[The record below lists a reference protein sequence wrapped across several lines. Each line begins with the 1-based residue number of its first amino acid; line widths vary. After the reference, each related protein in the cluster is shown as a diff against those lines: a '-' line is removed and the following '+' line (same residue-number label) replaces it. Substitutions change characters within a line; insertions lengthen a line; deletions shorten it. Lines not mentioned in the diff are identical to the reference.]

1 MGFAVIRTPAIGIVV
16 VALILLGTGPGLM
29 PAVGVSSAD
38 DSQEKPKLGKP
49 QQPRH
54 QEDEPQ
60 IKDDTPIRLGTDLV
74 VLDVTVLDPANKPVT
89 DLTKESF
96 QVTEDK
102 VAQKIEFF
110 GREQVP
116 VSIVFAIDT
125 SGSMRTKIDTVIK
138 ACGNLVKES
147 RGGDELAVIEFKLQP
162 DLLEEFT
169 NNANDVIDT
178 LQGLIASGQTAMLD
192 ALYLAADYANK
203 EAKNRRKA
211 VILVT
216 DGLDK
221 DSYYKFNEVVEHM
234 REIDVQIYLIGFTN
248 DLDRDS
254 AIFKK
259 SAKDKAETLLSK
271 LADDTGGKAFFPKE
285 LSEVHTIAQAIS
297 SDLRTQYAIGY
308 YPTNSKKDGSFRSVK
323 VQVNSTARRLVARTR
338 PGYTAPK

>member
-1 MGFAVIRTPAIGIVV
+1 MKVAVIRTFVV
-16 VALILLGTGPGLM
+16 STFLLALVLLGNGFGWLPGVE
-29 PAVGVSSAD
+29 PSRAD

-49 QQPRH
+49 QQPK
-54 QEDEPQ
+54 QQGDEPQ
-60 IKDDTPIRLGTDLV
+60 SRDDVPIKLGRVLV
-74 VLDVTVLDPANKPVT
+74 VLDVTVLDPSNKPVT
-89 DLTKESF
+89 DLSKDSF

-102 VAQKIEFF
+102 VAQTIEFF

-116 VSIVFAIDT
+116 VSMVFAIDT
-125 SGSMRTKIDTVIK
+125 SGSMRTKLDVVIK
-138 ACGNLVKES
+138 ASSNLIKES
-147 RGGDELAVIEFKLQP
+147 KADDEMAVIEFKLQP

-169 NNANDVIDT
+169 NNTADAIDT

-221 DSYYKFNEVVEHM
+221 DSYYKFNETVEHM
-234 REIDVQIYLIGFTN
+234 RELDVQIYLIGFTN

-259 SAKDKAETLLSK
+259 SPKDKAENLLAK
-271 LADDTGGKAFFPKE
+271 LAEETGGKAFFPKE

-308 YPTNSKKDGSFRSVK
+308 YPTNANKDGTFRSVK
-323 VQVNSTARRLVARTR
+323 VQVSSGTRRLAARTR
-338 PGYTAPK
+338 NGYTAPK